1 MQPYSII
8 MFIFAGMLL
17 IYAALLSTGDSGLIM
32 REYAAKMKDK
42 KQYAKQLGKVI
53 ALVAAAPALSGLSAL
68 FFESDALLVPVI
80 ILVAGGAAAIYLGT
94 RIMRKAQ

>member
-42 KQYAKQLGKVI
+42 KKYARQLAKVI
-53 ALVAAAPALSGLSAL
+53 ALVAVAPALSGLAAL

-80 ILVAGGAAAIYLGT
+80 ILVAGVAAAIYLGT
-94 RIMRKAQ
+94 RIMRKVL